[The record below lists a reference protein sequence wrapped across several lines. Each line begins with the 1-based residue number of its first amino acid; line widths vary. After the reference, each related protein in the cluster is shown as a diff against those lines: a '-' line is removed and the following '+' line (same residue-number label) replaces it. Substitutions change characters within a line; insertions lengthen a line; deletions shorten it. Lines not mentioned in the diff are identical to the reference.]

1 MIYRDLVFLDKDYNT
16 VTGDIE
22 AENGIVTMIRIKDEG
37 RGEPVLPSFT
47 DIHIHGGYGVD
58 IMNAVS
64 SEIVYLSK
72 KLYEDNVGAYMPTTV
87 AKEYDKILKCAG
99 VVKEASKNSDYAEI
113 VGIHIEGPFI
123 SKEYRG
129 IMEDKFIRACDI
141 KLYDDLK
148 EIMGDL
154 KIRFTV
160 APECEGAYEFCKY
173 VTENGDYISIGH
185 SGGTY
190 EDCKKLFEA
199 GASSYTHIFNAM
211 SPLHHREIGVT
222 GAGLADNNFVEVIC
236 DFVHLSKPCVELIT
250 MLKREKIILVTDAME
265 AMGCEKGK
273 YVFCGKEVAV
283 DDNSVRDCSGRLA
296 GSILTMK
303 KAVKNMAEI
312 TGYKAAVKMAAE
324 NPAKL
329 LSLEKYG
336 YIDTGKRIIL

>member
-1 MIYRDLVFLDKDYNT
+1 MVYRNVTFLDRNYNT
-16 VTGDIE
+16 MLGDIE
-22 AENGIVTMIRIKDEG
+22 TENGIVTSLNIKGEG

-64 SEIVYLSK
+64 SEIMYLSK
-72 KLYEDNVGAYMPTTV
+72 RLYEDNVGAYMPTTV
-87 AKEYDKILKCAG
+87 AKSYSKILCCA
-99 VVKEASKNSDYAEI
+99 KEVRAASKNRDYAEI

-123 SKEYRG
+123 SHKYKG
-129 IMEDKFIRACDI
+129 IMEDKFITSCDT

-154 KIRFTV
+154 KIRFTI
-160 APECEGAYEFCKY
+160 APECEGAEEFCKY

-190 EDCKKLFEA
+190 EDCKRLTGA
-199 GASSYTHIFNAM
+199 GASSYTHLFNAM
-211 SPLHHREIGVT
+211 SPLHHRETGVT
-222 GAGLADNNFVEVIC
+222 GAGLLDNNFVEVIC
-236 DFVHLSKPCVELIT
+236 DFVHLSKPCAELIT
-250 MLKREKIILVTDAME
+250 RLKKDKIILVTDAME

-273 YVFCGKEVAV
+273 YVFCGKEVTV
-283 DDNSVRDCSGRLA
+283 DESSVRDGSGRLA

-329 LSLEKYG
+329 LGLEKYG
-336 YIDTGKRIIL
+336 YIDMGKRIIL